1 MSIAGPAAKMPSE
14 ARLDMSWLA
23 TVLVFIVRLLVGTVA
38 LHGNLWP
45 ERGEAFSML
54 LSWLVISCDR
64 LNSEMQTT
72 STNTLV
78 KWQAHFSSF

>member
-1 MSIAGPAAKMPSE
+1 MSIAGPAANIPSE

-23 TVLVFIVRLLVGTVA
+23 TALVSIVRLLVGIMA

-54 LSWLVISCDR
+54 PSWLVISCNR
-64 LNSEMQTT
+64 
-72 STNTLV
+72 
-78 KWQAHFSSF
+78 